1 MDQYTGA
8 DEVEV
13 FKMWERASEKL
24 IAGDRQLGLI
34 PTTLIRESWM
44 TKHF

>member
-13 FKMWERASEKL
+13 FKMWERAPEKL
-24 IAGDRQLGLI
+24 IAAERQLGLV
-34 PTTLIRESWM
+34 PTTLLLESWM
-44 TKHF
+44 TKLF